1 MQDFPTRAQ
10 SSTNSPPRLTDAGTT
25 SRFDFFAAQRKRA
38 ELFNATPGTL
48 KGYHCPTCHD
58 RGGYMTVEENGAL
71 RFQRCKCQSIRD
83 AMGAMD
89 RSGIPPDAL
98 AACTWENW
106 KTPENW
112 QRRALAMAQ
121 DYVQQI
127 ATGDPSWFIICGTPG
142 CGKTTLCTT
151 IFRAIVEGGKPGLYV
166 SWREFARRAK
176 AFGNDRDDFRE
187 ETEPLKNTPLLYLD
201 DFWKGEI
208 RPADV
213 HLAFELINARYI
225 SKKPTILSSENTL
238 EAILRGDEAIGSRL
252 FEMAGGYYMDCSRAR
267 NWRTARR
274 QT

>member
-1 MQDFPTRAQ
+1 
-10 SSTNSPPRLTDAGTT
+10 
-25 SRFDFFAAQRKRA
+25 
-38 ELFNATPGTL
+38 
-48 KGYHCPTCHD
+48 
-58 RGGYMTVEENGAL
+58 MTVEENGAL

-127 ATGDPSWFIICGTPG
+127 AAGEPSWFIICGTPG

-176 AFGNDRDDFRE
+176 AVGNDRDDFRE

-274 QT
+274 QA

>member
-1 MQDFPTRAQ
+1 
-10 SSTNSPPRLTDAGTT
+10 
-25 SRFDFFAAQRKRA
+25 
-38 ELFNATPGTL
+38 
-48 KGYHCPTCHD
+48 
-58 RGGYMTVEENGAL
+58 MTVEENGAL

-127 ATGDPSWFIICGTPG
+127 AAGDPSWFIICGTPG

-176 AFGNDRDDFRE
+176 AVGNDRDDFRE

-252 FEMAGGYYMDCSRAR
+252 FEMAGGYYVDCSRAR

-274 QT
+274 QA

>member
-1 MQDFPTRAQ
+1 
-10 SSTNSPPRLTDAGTT
+10 
-25 SRFDFFAAQRKRA
+25 
-38 ELFNATPGTL
+38 
-48 KGYHCPTCHD
+48 
-58 RGGYMTVEENGAL
+58 MTVEENGAL
-71 RFQRCKCQSIRD
+71 LFRRCKCQSIRD

-106 KTPENW
+106 KTPETW
-112 QRRALAMAQ
+112 QRRALAMAR

-127 ATGDPSWFIICGTPG
+127 AAGDSSWFIICGTPG

-176 AFGNDRDDFRE
+176 AVGNDRDDFRE

-225 SKKPTILSSENTL
+225 SKRPTILSSENTL

-252 FEMAGGYYMDCSRAR
+252 FEMAGGYYVDCSRAK

-274 QT
+274 QA

>member
-1 MQDFPTRAQ
+1 
-10 SSTNSPPRLTDAGTT
+10 
-25 SRFDFFAAQRKRA
+25 
-38 ELFNATPGTL
+38 
-48 KGYHCPTCHD
+48 
-58 RGGYMTVEENGAL
+58 MTVEENGAL

-89 RSGIPPDAL
+89 RGGIPPDAL

-112 QRRALAMAQ
+112 QRKALAMAQ

-127 ATGDPSWFIICGTPG
+127 AAGDPSWFIICGTPG

-176 AFGNDRDDFRE
+176 AVGNDRDDFRE

-252 FEMAGGYYMDCSRAR
+252 FEMAGGYYVDCSRAR

>member
-1 MQDFPTRAQ
+1 
-10 SSTNSPPRLTDAGTT
+10 
-25 SRFDFFAAQRKRA
+25 
-38 ELFNATPGTL
+38 
-48 KGYHCPTCHD
+48 
-58 RGGYMTVEENGAL
+58 MTVEENGAL

-127 ATGDPSWFIICGTPG
+127 AAGDSSWFIICGTPG

-151 IFRAIVEGGKPGLYV
+151 IFRAIVEDGKPGLYV

-176 AFGNDRDDFRE
+176 AVGNDRDDFRE

-252 FEMAGGYYMDCSRAR
+252 FEMAGGYYVDCSRAR

-274 QT
+274 QA

>member
-1 MQDFPTRAQ
+1 
-10 SSTNSPPRLTDAGTT
+10 
-25 SRFDFFAAQRKRA
+25 
-38 ELFNATPGTL
+38 
-48 KGYHCPTCHD
+48 
-58 RGGYMTVEENGAL
+58 MTVEENGAL

-127 ATGDPSWFIICGTPG
+127 AAGDPSWFIICGTPG

-176 AFGNDRDDFRE
+176 AVGNDRDDFRE

-238 EAILRGDEAIGSRL
+238 EAIFRGDEAIGSRL

>member
-1 MQDFPTRAQ
+1 
-10 SSTNSPPRLTDAGTT
+10 
-25 SRFDFFAAQRKRA
+25 
-38 ELFNATPGTL
+38 
-48 KGYHCPTCHD
+48 
-58 RGGYMTVEENGAL
+58 MTVEENGAL

-83 AMGAMD
+83 AMGSMD

-127 ATGDPSWFIICGTPG
+127 AAGDLSWFIICGTPG

-176 AFGNDRDDFRE
+176 AVGNDRDDFRE

-252 FEMAGGYYMDCSRAR
+252 FEMAGGYYVDCSRAR

-274 QT
+274 QA

>member
-1 MQDFPTRAQ
+1 
-10 SSTNSPPRLTDAGTT
+10 
-25 SRFDFFAAQRKRA
+25 
-38 ELFNATPGTL
+38 
-48 KGYHCPTCHD
+48 
-58 RGGYMTVEENGAL
+58 MTVEENGAL

-127 ATGDPSWFIICGTPG
+127 AAGDPSWFIICGTPG

-176 AFGNDRDDFRE
+176 AVGNDRDDFRE

-238 EAILRGDEAIGSRL
+238 EEILRGDEAIGSRL

-274 QT
+274 QA

>member
-1 MQDFPTRAQ
+1 
-10 SSTNSPPRLTDAGTT
+10 
-25 SRFDFFAAQRKRA
+25 
-38 ELFNATPGTL
+38 
-48 KGYHCPTCHD
+48 
-58 RGGYMTVEENGAL
+58 MTVEENGAL

-127 ATGDPSWFIICGTPG
+127 AAGDPSWFIICGTPG

-176 AFGNDRDDFRE
+176 AVGNDRDDFRE
-187 ETEPLKNTPLLYLD
+187 ETEPFKNTPLLYLD

-252 FEMAGGYYMDCSRAR
+252 FEMAGGYYVDCSRAR

-274 QT
+274 QA

>member
-1 MQDFPTRAQ
+1 
-10 SSTNSPPRLTDAGTT
+10 
-25 SRFDFFAAQRKRA
+25 
-38 ELFNATPGTL
+38 
-48 KGYHCPTCHD
+48 
-58 RGGYMTVEENGAL
+58 MTVEENGAL

-83 AMGAMD
+83 AMGVMD

-127 ATGDPSWFIICGTPG
+127 AAGDPSWFIICGTPG

-176 AFGNDRDDFRE
+176 AVGNDRDDFRE

-252 FEMAGGYYMDCSRAR
+252 FEMAGGYYVDCSRAR

-274 QT
+274 QA

>member
-1 MQDFPTRAQ
+1 
-10 SSTNSPPRLTDAGTT
+10 
-25 SRFDFFAAQRKRA
+25 
-38 ELFNATPGTL
+38 
-48 KGYHCPTCHD
+48 
-58 RGGYMTVEENGAL
+58 MTVEENGAL

-106 KTPENW
+106 KTPETW
-112 QRRALAMAQ
+112 QRRALDMAQ

-127 ATGDPSWFIICGTPG
+127 AAGDSSWFIICGTPG

-176 AFGNDRDDFRE
+176 AVGNDRDDFRE

>member
-1 MQDFPTRAQ
+1 
-10 SSTNSPPRLTDAGTT
+10 
-25 SRFDFFAAQRKRA
+25 
-38 ELFNATPGTL
+38 
-48 KGYHCPTCHD
+48 
-58 RGGYMTVEENGAL
+58 MTVEENGAL

-83 AMGAMD
+83 AIGAMD

-112 QRRALAMAQ
+112 QRRALTMAQ

-127 ATGDPSWFIICGTPG
+127 AAGDPSWFIICGTPG

-176 AFGNDRDDFRE
+176 AVGNDRDDFRE

>member
-1 MQDFPTRAQ
+1 
-10 SSTNSPPRLTDAGTT
+10 
-25 SRFDFFAAQRKRA
+25 
-38 ELFNATPGTL
+38 
-48 KGYHCPTCHD
+48 
-58 RGGYMTVEENGAL
+58 MTVEENGAL

-127 ATGDPSWFIICGTPG
+127 AAGDPSWFIICGTPG

-176 AFGNDRDDFRE
+176 AVGNDRDDFRE
-187 ETEPLKNTPLLYLD
+187 ETEPLKKTPLLYLD

-274 QT
+274 QA

>member
-1 MQDFPTRAQ
+1 
-10 SSTNSPPRLTDAGTT
+10 
-25 SRFDFFAAQRKRA
+25 
-38 ELFNATPGTL
+38 
-48 KGYHCPTCHD
+48 
-58 RGGYMTVEENGAL
+58 MTVEENGAL

-176 AFGNDRDDFRE
+176 AVGNDRDDFRE

-208 RPADV
+208 RPANV
-213 HLAFELINARYI
+213 PLAFELINPRYI
-225 SKKPTILSSENTL
+225 SKNPTILSSANTL

>member
-1 MQDFPTRAQ
+1 
-10 SSTNSPPRLTDAGTT
+10 
-25 SRFDFFAAQRKRA
+25 
-38 ELFNATPGTL
+38 
-48 KGYHCPTCHD
+48 
-58 RGGYMTVEENGAL
+58 MTVEENGAL

-106 KTPENW
+106 KTPETW
-112 QRRALAMAQ
+112 QRRALDMAQ
-121 DYVQQI
+121 GYVQQI
-127 ATGDPSWFIICGTPG
+127 AAGDSSWFIICGTPG

-151 IFRAIVEGGKPGLYV
+151 IFRAIVEDGKPGLYV

-176 AFGNDRDDFRE
+176 AVGNDRDDFRE

-274 QT
+274 QA

>member
-1 MQDFPTRAQ
+1 
-10 SSTNSPPRLTDAGTT
+10 
-25 SRFDFFAAQRKRA
+25 
-38 ELFNATPGTL
+38 
-48 KGYHCPTCHD
+48 
-58 RGGYMTVEENGAL
+58 MTVEENGAL

-127 ATGDPSWFIICGTPG
+127 AAGDLSWFIICGPPG

-176 AFGNDRDDFRE
+176 AVGNDRDDFRE

-252 FEMAGGYYMDCSRAR
+252 FEMAGGYYVDCSRAR

-274 QT
+274 QA

>member
-1 MQDFPTRAQ
+1 
-10 SSTNSPPRLTDAGTT
+10 
-25 SRFDFFAAQRKRA
+25 
-38 ELFNATPGTL
+38 
-48 KGYHCPTCHD
+48 
-58 RGGYMTVEENGAL
+58 MTVEENGAL
-71 RFQRCKCQSIRD
+71 RFQRRKCQSIRD

-106 KTPENW
+106 KTPETW
-112 QRRALAMAQ
+112 QKRALDMAQ

-127 ATGDPSWFIICGTPG
+127 AAGDSSWFIICGTPG

-176 AFGNDRDDFRE
+176 AVGNDRDDFRE

-274 QT
+274 QA

>member
-1 MQDFPTRAQ
+1 
-10 SSTNSPPRLTDAGTT
+10 
-25 SRFDFFAAQRKRA
+25 
-38 ELFNATPGTL
+38 
-48 KGYHCPTCHD
+48 
-58 RGGYMTVEENGAL
+58 MTVEENGAL

-83 AMGAMD
+83 AMGARD

-127 ATGDPSWFIICGTPG
+127 AAGDPSWFIICGTPG

-176 AFGNDRDDFRE
+176 AVGNDRDDFRE

-274 QT
+274 QA

>member
-1 MQDFPTRAQ
+1 
-10 SSTNSPPRLTDAGTT
+10 
-25 SRFDFFAAQRKRA
+25 
-38 ELFNATPGTL
+38 
-48 KGYHCPTCHD
+48 
-58 RGGYMTVEENGAL
+58 MTVEENGAL

-83 AMGAMD
+83 ATGAMD

-127 ATGDPSWFIICGTPG
+127 AAGDPSWFIICGTPG

-176 AFGNDRDDFRE
+176 AVGNDRDDFRE

-201 DFWKGEI
+201 DFWRGEI

-252 FEMAGGYYMDCSRAR
+252 FEMAGGYYVDCSRAR

-274 QT
+274 QA

>member
-1 MQDFPTRAQ
+1 
-10 SSTNSPPRLTDAGTT
+10 
-25 SRFDFFAAQRKRA
+25 
-38 ELFNATPGTL
+38 
-48 KGYHCPTCHD
+48 
-58 RGGYMTVEENGAL
+58 MTVEENGAL

-106 KTPENW
+106 

-127 ATGDPSWFIICGTPG
+127 AAGDPSWFIICGTPG

-176 AFGNDRDDFRE
+176 AVGNDRDDFRE

-267 NWRTARR
+267 NWRIARR
-274 QT
+274 QA

>member
-1 MQDFPTRAQ
+1 
-10 SSTNSPPRLTDAGTT
+10 
-25 SRFDFFAAQRKRA
+25 
-38 ELFNATPGTL
+38 
-48 KGYHCPTCHD
+48 
-58 RGGYMTVEENGAL
+58 MTVEENGAL

-112 QRRALAMAQ
+112 QRRALTMAQ

-127 ATGDPSWFIICGTPG
+127 AAGDPSWFIICGTPG

-176 AFGNDRDDFRE
+176 AVGNDRDDFRE

-252 FEMAGGYYMDCSRAR
+252 FEMAGRYYMDCSRAR

-274 QT
+274 QA

>member
-1 MQDFPTRAQ
+1 M
-10 SSTNSPPRLTDAGTT
+10 
-25 SRFDFFAAQRKRA
+25 
-38 ELFNATPGTL
+38 
-48 KGYHCPTCHD
+48 
-58 RGGYMTVEENGAL
+58 EENGAL

-127 ATGDPSWFIICGTPG
+127 AAGDPSWFIICGTPG

-176 AFGNDRDDFRE
+176 AVGNDRDDFRE

-252 FEMAGGYYMDCSRAR
+252 FEMAGGYYVDCSRAR

>member
-1 MQDFPTRAQ
+1 
-10 SSTNSPPRLTDAGTT
+10 
-25 SRFDFFAAQRKRA
+25 
-38 ELFNATPGTL
+38 
-48 KGYHCPTCHD
+48 
-58 RGGYMTVEENGAL
+58 MTVEENGAL

-127 ATGDPSWFIICGTPG
+127 AAGDPSWFIICGTPG

-176 AFGNDRDDFRE
+176 AVGNDRDDFRE

-252 FEMAGGYYMDCSRAR
+252 FEMAGGYYVDCSRAR

-274 QT
+274 QV

>member
-1 MQDFPTRAQ
+1 
-10 SSTNSPPRLTDAGTT
+10 
-25 SRFDFFAAQRKRA
+25 
-38 ELFNATPGTL
+38 
-48 KGYHCPTCHD
+48 
-58 RGGYMTVEENGAL
+58 MTVEENGAL

-112 QRRALAMAQ
+112 QRRALAVAQ

-127 ATGDPSWFIICGTPG
+127 AAGDPSWFIICGTPG

-176 AFGNDRDDFRE
+176 AVGNDRDDFRE

-274 QT
+274 QA

>member
-1 MQDFPTRAQ
+1 
-10 SSTNSPPRLTDAGTT
+10 
-25 SRFDFFAAQRKRA
+25 
-38 ELFNATPGTL
+38 
-48 KGYHCPTCHD
+48 
-58 RGGYMTVEENGAL
+58 MTVEENGAL

-127 ATGDPSWFIICGTPG
+127 AAGDPSWFIICGTPG

-176 AFGNDRDDFRE
+176 AVGNDRDDFRE

-252 FEMAGGYYMDCSRAR
+252 FEMAGGYYIDCSRAR

-274 QT
+274 QA

>member
-1 MQDFPTRAQ
+1 
-10 SSTNSPPRLTDAGTT
+10 
-25 SRFDFFAAQRKRA
+25 
-38 ELFNATPGTL
+38 
-48 KGYHCPTCHD
+48 
-58 RGGYMTVEENGAL
+58 MTVEGNGAL

-127 ATGDPSWFIICGTPG
+127 AAGDPSWFIICGTPG

-176 AFGNDRDDFRE
+176 AVGNDRDDFRE

-252 FEMAGGYYMDCSRAR
+252 FEMAGGYYVDCSRAR

>member
-1 MQDFPTRAQ
+1 
-10 SSTNSPPRLTDAGTT
+10 
-25 SRFDFFAAQRKRA
+25 
-38 ELFNATPGTL
+38 
-48 KGYHCPTCHD
+48 
-58 RGGYMTVEENGAL
+58 MTVEENGAL

-127 ATGDPSWFIICGTPG
+127 AAGDPSWFIICGTPG

-176 AFGNDRDDFRE
+176 AVGNDRDDFRE

-213 HLAFELINARYI
+213 HLVFELINARYI

-274 QT
+274 QA

>member
-1 MQDFPTRAQ
+1 
-10 SSTNSPPRLTDAGTT
+10 
-25 SRFDFFAAQRKRA
+25 
-38 ELFNATPGTL
+38 
-48 KGYHCPTCHD
+48 
-58 RGGYMTVEENGAL
+58 MTVEENGAL

-112 QRRALAMAQ
+112 QRKALAMAQ

-127 ATGDPSWFIICGTPG
+127 AAGDPSWFIICGTPG

-176 AFGNDRDDFRE
+176 AVGNDRDDFRE

-274 QT
+274 QA

>member
-1 MQDFPTRAQ
+1 
-10 SSTNSPPRLTDAGTT
+10 
-25 SRFDFFAAQRKRA
+25 
-38 ELFNATPGTL
+38 
-48 KGYHCPTCHD
+48 
-58 RGGYMTVEENGAL
+58 MTVEENGAL

-127 ATGDPSWFIICGTPG
+127 AAGDPSWFIICGTPG

-176 AFGNDRDDFRE
+176 AVGNDRDDFRE

-274 QT
+274 QA

>member
-1 MQDFPTRAQ
+1 
-10 SSTNSPPRLTDAGTT
+10 
-25 SRFDFFAAQRKRA
+25 
-38 ELFNATPGTL
+38 
-48 KGYHCPTCHD
+48 
-58 RGGYMTVEENGAL
+58 MTVEENGAL
-71 RFQRCKCQSIRD
+71 QFQRCKCQSIRD
-83 AMGAMD
+83 AMGAID

-112 QRRALAMAQ
+112 QRAALAMAQ

-127 ATGDPSWFIICGTPG
+127 AAGDPSWFIICGTPG

-176 AFGNDRDDFRE
+176 AVGNDRDDFRE

-238 EAILRGDEAIGSRL
+238 EAILWGDEAIGSRL
-252 FEMAGGYYMDCSRAR
+252 FEMAGRYYVDCSRAR

-274 QT
+274 QA

>member
-1 MQDFPTRAQ
+1 M
-10 SSTNSPPRLTDAGTT
+10 
-25 SRFDFFAAQRKRA
+25 
-38 ELFNATPGTL
+38 
-48 KGYHCPTCHD
+48 
-58 RGGYMTVEENGAL
+58 EENGAL

-127 ATGDPSWFIICGTPG
+127 AAGDPSWFIICGTPG

-176 AFGNDRDDFRE
+176 AVGNDRDDFRE

-252 FEMAGGYYMDCSRAR
+252 FEMAGGYYIDCSRAR

>member
-1 MQDFPTRAQ
+1 
-10 SSTNSPPRLTDAGTT
+10 
-25 SRFDFFAAQRKRA
+25 
-38 ELFNATPGTL
+38 
-48 KGYHCPTCHD
+48 
-58 RGGYMTVEENGAL
+58 MTVEENGAL

-83 AMGAMD
+83 AMGSMD

-127 ATGDPSWFIICGTPG
+127 AAGDPSWFIICGTPG

-176 AFGNDRDDFRE
+176 AVGNDRDDFRE

>member
-1 MQDFPTRAQ
+1 
-10 SSTNSPPRLTDAGTT
+10 
-25 SRFDFFAAQRKRA
+25 
-38 ELFNATPGTL
+38 
-48 KGYHCPTCHD
+48 
-58 RGGYMTVEENGAL
+58 MTVEENGAL

-112 QRRALAMAQ
+112 QRRALDMAQ

-127 ATGDPSWFIICGTPG
+127 AAGDSSWFIICGTPG

-176 AFGNDRDDFRE
+176 AVGNDRDDFRE

-252 FEMAGGYYMDCSRAR
+252 FEMAGGYYVDCSRAR

-274 QT
+274 QA

>member
-1 MQDFPTRAQ
+1 
-10 SSTNSPPRLTDAGTT
+10 
-25 SRFDFFAAQRKRA
+25 
-38 ELFNATPGTL
+38 
-48 KGYHCPTCHD
+48 
-58 RGGYMTVEENGAL
+58 MTVEENGAL

-106 KTPENW
+106 KTPETW
-112 QRRALAMAQ
+112 QKRALDMAQ

-127 ATGDPSWFIICGTPG
+127 AAGDSSWFIICGTPG

-176 AFGNDRDDFRE
+176 AVGNDRDDFRE

-274 QT
+274 QA

>member
-1 MQDFPTRAQ
+1 M
-10 SSTNSPPRLTDAGTT
+10 
-25 SRFDFFAAQRKRA
+25 
-38 ELFNATPGTL
+38 
-48 KGYHCPTCHD
+48 
-58 RGGYMTVEENGAL
+58 EENGAL

-112 QRRALAMAQ
+112 QRKALAMAQ

-127 ATGDPSWFIICGTPG
+127 AAGDPSWFIICGTPG

-176 AFGNDRDDFRE
+176 AVGNDRDDFRE

-252 FEMAGGYYMDCSRAR
+252 FEMAGGYYVDCSRAR

>member
-1 MQDFPTRAQ
+1 
-10 SSTNSPPRLTDAGTT
+10 
-25 SRFDFFAAQRKRA
+25 
-38 ELFNATPGTL
+38 
-48 KGYHCPTCHD
+48 
-58 RGGYMTVEENGAL
+58 MTVEENGAL

-106 KTPENW
+106 KTPETW
-112 QRRALAMAQ
+112 QRRALDMAQ

-127 ATGDPSWFIICGTPG
+127 AAGDSSWFIICGTPG

-151 IFRAIVEGGKPGLYV
+151 IFRAIVEDGKPGLYV

-176 AFGNDRDDFRE
+176 AVGNDRDDFRE

>member
-1 MQDFPTRAQ
+1 
-10 SSTNSPPRLTDAGTT
+10 
-25 SRFDFFAAQRKRA
+25 
-38 ELFNATPGTL
+38 
-48 KGYHCPTCHD
+48 
-58 RGGYMTVEENGAL
+58 MTVEENGSL

-106 KTPENW
+106 KTPETW
-112 QRRALAMAQ
+112 QRRALDMAQ

-127 ATGDPSWFIICGTPG
+127 AAGDSSWFIICGTPG

-176 AFGNDRDDFRE
+176 AVGNDRDDFRE

-274 QT
+274 QA

>member
-1 MQDFPTRAQ
+1 
-10 SSTNSPPRLTDAGTT
+10 
-25 SRFDFFAAQRKRA
+25 
-38 ELFNATPGTL
+38 
-48 KGYHCPTCHD
+48 
-58 RGGYMTVEENGAL
+58 MTVEENGAL

-112 QRRALAMAQ
+112 QRKALAMAQ

-127 ATGDPSWFIICGTPG
+127 AAGDPSWFIICGTPG

-176 AFGNDRDDFRE
+176 AVGNDRDDFLE

>member
-1 MQDFPTRAQ
+1 
-10 SSTNSPPRLTDAGTT
+10 
-25 SRFDFFAAQRKRA
+25 
-38 ELFNATPGTL
+38 
-48 KGYHCPTCHD
+48 
-58 RGGYMTVEENGAL
+58 MTVEENGAL

-176 AFGNDRDDFRE
+176 AVGNDRDDFRE

-225 SKKPTILSSENTL
+225 SKKPTILSSENKL
-238 EAILRGDEAIGSRL
+238 EAILRGDEAIGSRM
-252 FEMAGGYYMDCSRAR
+252 FEMAGGY
-267 NWRTARR
+267 
-274 QT
+274 